1 MYRYM
6 EGILFRK
13 IATFDKYFAPM
24 CSVQKSTPAS
34 LAVGNFFDRLGSLL
48 ETDVASKINL
58 FMASSAFL

>member
-1 MYRYM
+1 MKYLNFFL
-6 EGILFRK
+6 LFTMNFFNPVTHSK
-13 IATFDKYFAPM
+13 
-24 CSVQKSTPAS
+24 QKSTPAS